1 MDLIYEENDYSD
13 FEDNNDND
21 VAEFPDWFIE
31 EEKYMKKLEMID
43 FFKKHICNEPN
54 FIGIKNV
61 ATSVI
66 ANILDSPIRTTNHII
81 LTPYQETLM
90 ENLVE
95 SFKGVKVTSKYYNYV
110 AWKILNNC
118 YI

>member
-1 MDLIYEENDYSD
+1 MDLVYEENDYSD
-13 FEDNNDND
+13 AEDNNEND

-31 EEKYMKKLEMID
+31 EEKYMKKLEMVD
-43 FFKKHICNEPN
+43 SFKKHICKEPN

-61 ATSVI
+61 PTSII
-66 ANILDSPIRTTNHII
+66 ANILDSPIKKTNYII
-81 LTPYQETLM
+81 LNPYQETLM

-95 SFKGVKVTSKYYNYV
+95 SFKGVKVTSNYYNYV
-110 AWKILNNC
+110 AFKILNIC